1 MSGMRNWKLVA
12 AVVVGAV
19 FVGAGGAVAA
29 GKLISPGERSQAVVS
44 DAAKQLG
51 VEPAKLTAAL
61 EKALANQIDADVAA
75 GRITKEHGEA
85 MKKRIEAGDYPLLD
99 VGPRGGF
106 EHDGF
111 RAHVEFGGLEAAA
124 TYLGVTDEQ
133 LRTDLA
139 SGKSLADVAKTKGK
153 SADGLIDALV
163 ADANKKI
170 AAAVTAGRLSKAEAD
185 RLTALLKEHV
195 TGLVNGTVGPRRGPG
210 RGRGFGFGRGEHIF
224 GGLDAAASYLG
235 VTEEQL
241 RTELMSG
248 KTLADVAKAKGK
260 SVDGLV
266 TALTAE
272 MKKRLADA
280 VAAGRITKADADK
293 ALAEIKQRVTD
304 RVNGVHGPDG
314 MRGFR
319 HGGPDFSGPAPIG
332 PAFRGRPPVG
342 QPQLGPP
349 A

>member
-1 MSGMRNWKLVA
+1 MSGMRNWKVGA

-61 EKALANQIDADVAA
+61 KKALENQVDADVAA
-75 GRITKEHGEA
+75 GRISKEQGEA
-85 MKKRIEAGDYPLLD
+85 TKKRIEAGNYPLLG

-106 EHDGF
+106 EHGGF
-111 RAHVEFGGLEAAA
+111 HAHVEFGGLDAAA
-124 TYLGVTDEQ
+124 TYLGVTEEQ
-133 LRTDLA
+133 LRTELA
-139 SGKSLADVAKTKGK
+139 GGKSLGDVAKAKGK
-153 SADGLIDALV
+153 SVDGLVDALV
-163 ADANKKI
+163 AAANKKI
-170 AAAVTAGRLSKAEAD
+170 AAAVSAGRLSKAEAD
-185 RLTALLKEHV
+185 RLTASLKEHV
-195 TGLVNGTVGPRRGPG
+195 TALVNGTVGPRGGPG
-210 RGRGFGFGRGEHIF
+210 PGPGFGFGHREHLF

-235 VTEEQL
+235 VTAEQL
-241 RTELMSG
+241 RTELTSG

-266 TALTAE
+266 TALTAD
-272 MKKRLADA
+272 MKKRLANA

-304 RVNGVHGPDG
+304 RVNGAGPDG
-314 MRGFR
+314 VHGFR
-319 HGGPDFSGPAPIG
+319 HGGPDFGGPPPVG
-332 PAFRGRPPVG
+332 PAFRGPP
-342 QPQLGPP
+342 PAGPP

>member
-1 MSGMRNWKLVA
+1 MSGMRNWKVGA

-29 GKLISPGERSQAVVS
+29 GRLISPGERSQAVVS

-51 VEPAKLTAAL
+51 VEPAKLTSALKKAL
-61 EKALANQIDADVAA
+61 ENQVDADVAA

-106 EHDGF
+106 GHGGF
-111 RAHVEFGGLEAAA
+111 RAHVEFGGLDAAA
-124 TYLGVTDEQ
+124 TYLGVTEEQ
-133 LRTDLA
+133 LRTELA
-139 SGKSLADVAKTKGK
+139 GGKSLADVAKAKGK
-153 SADGLIDALV
+153 PVDGLVDALV

-170 AAAVTAGRLSKAEAD
+170 AAAVTAGRLSKADAD
-185 RLTALLKEHV
+185 RLTASLKEHV
-195 TGLVNGTVGPRRGPG
+195 TALVNGAVGPRGGP
-210 RGRGFGFGRGEHIF
+210 GFGFGHGHGVHIF

-241 RTELMSG
+241 RTELVGG

-266 TALTAE
+266 TALTAD

-280 VAAGRITKADADK
+280 VAAGRITKADADE
-293 ALAEIKQRVTD
+293 ALAEIRQRVTD
-304 RVNGVHGPDG
+304 RVNGVGPGG

-319 HGGPDFSGPAPIG
+319 HGGPDFSGPPPVG
-332 PAFRGRPPVG
+332 PAFGGPPPVG
-342 QPQLGPP
+342 RP